1 MKRKRK
7 RNRVT
12 FFGGKT
18 LFAPKGLGYDRGS
31 TIFSPDGRLFQVE
44 YAIEAVKRGTTA
56 IGIKTSEG
64 CCLAVQKRLHTS
76 LVEKEMVKKIFAI
89 DNHIASAIAGLTA
102 DAHVLVNQARIQ
114 AQIHRITY
122 KEAITVEALT
132 RRLANLKQMYT
143 QHAGVRPFG
152 VSLLIAGCDE
162 VIGPQLYMT
171 EPSGSYWGYRAT
183 AIGSS
188 APAIIE
194 FLEGEYKEI
203 ALTMEDGNLLALK
216 ALNQVSEGPIDEEM
230 IEIAVISK
238 ESRTIEYLSKQDI
251 ATLIS
256 RL

>member
-1 MKRKRK
+1 
-7 RNRVT
+7 
-12 FFGGKT
+12 
-18 LFAPKGLGYDRGS
+18 
-31 TIFSPDGRLFQVE
+31 
-44 YAIEAVKRGTTA
+44 
-56 IGIKTSEG
+56 
-64 CCLAVQKRLHTS
+64 LHTS
-76 LVEKEMVKKIFAI
+76 LVEKELVKKIFAI
-89 DNHIASAIAGLTA
+89 DDHIAAAIAGLTA

-122 KEAITVEALT
+122 SEAITVEALT

-162 VIGPQLYMT
+162 MLGPQLYMT

-203 ALTMEDGNLLALK
+203 AQTLKDGSLIALK
-216 ALNQVSEGPIDEEM
+216 ALKQVSEGEIDPEM
-230 IEIAVISK
+230 IEIVVVSK
-238 ESRTIEYLSKQDI
+238 KTQTIEHLNKKDI
-251 ATLIS
+251 DLLIK
-256 RL
+256 RLQES

>member
-1 MKRKRK
+1 
-7 RNRVT
+7 
-12 FFGGKT
+12 

-56 IGIKTSEG
+56 IGVKTSEG

-89 DNHIASAIAGLTA
+89 DNHIAAAIAGLTA

-122 KEAITVEALT
+122 NEAITVEALT

-162 VIGPQLYMT
+162 MLGPQLYMT

-194 FLEGEYKEI
+194 FLESEYQEI
-203 ALTMEDGNLLALK
+203 APKMEDGNLLALK

-238 ESRTIEYLSKQDI
+238 ENRTIEYLNKQDI
-251 ATLIS
+251 AALIN

>member
-1 MKRKRK
+1 M
-7 RNRVT
+7 
-12 FFGGKT
+12 
-18 LFAPKGLGYDRGS
+18 FAPKGLGYDRGS

-56 IGIKTSEG
+56 IGIKTLEG

-76 LVEKEMVKKIFAI
+76 LVERDMVKKIFAI

-102 DAHVLVNQARIQ
+102 DARVLVNQARIQ

-122 KEAITVEALT
+122 NEAITVEALT

-162 VIGPQLYMT
+162 MVGPQLYMT
-171 EPSGSYWGYRAT
+171 EPSGSYWAYRAT

-194 FLEGEYKEI
+194 FLEGEYKEV
-203 ALTMEDGNLLALK
+203 AKTMEEGNLFAIR
-216 ALNQVSEGPIDEEM
+216 ALNQVSEVPLDAEM
-230 IEIAVISK
+230 IEIAVIL
-238 ESRTIEYLSKQDI
+238 ESTRNIEYLTEQEII
-251 ATLIS
+251 ALIK

>member
-1 MKRKRK
+1 M
-7 RNRVT
+7 
-12 FFGGKT
+12 
-18 LFAPKGLGYDRGS
+18 FAPKGLGYDRGS

-56 IGIKTSEG
+56 IGIKTGEG

-76 LVEKEMVKKIFAI
+76 LVEKDMVKKIFAI
-89 DNHIASAIAGLTA
+89 DNHIAAAIAGLTA

-114 AQIHRITY
+114 AQIHRITFY
-122 KEAITVEALT
+122 EEITVEALT
-132 RRLANLKQMYT
+132 RRLANLKQLYT

-162 VIGPQLYMT
+162 MLGPQLYMT

-194 FLEGEYKEI
+194 FLEGEYQEI
-203 ALTMEDGNLLALK
+203 AQTMEEGNLLALK
-216 ALNQVSEGPIDEEM
+216 ALNQVSEGPLDAEM

-238 ESRTIEYLSKQDI
+238 ATRTIEYLKKQEII
-251 ATLIS
+251 ALIKQ
-256 RL
+256 L

>member
-1 MKRKRK
+1 M
-7 RNRVT
+7 
-12 FFGGKT
+12 
-18 LFAPKGLGYDRGS
+18 FAPKGLGYDRGS

-56 IGIKTSEG
+56 IGIKTAEG

-76 LVEKEMVKKIFAI
+76 LVEKDLVKKIFAI
-89 DNHIASAIAGLTA
+89 DDHIAAAIAGLTA

-114 AQIHRITY
+114 AQIHGITY
-122 KEAITVEALT
+122 GEAITVEALT

-162 VIGPQLYMT
+162 VLGPQLYMT

-188 APAIIE
+188 APTIIE
-194 FLEGEYKEI
+194 FLESEYQEI
-203 ALTMEDGNLLALK
+203 AKTMEEGNVLALK
-216 ALNQVSEGPIDEEM
+216 ALSQASEVPLDPEM
-230 IEIAVISK
+230 IEIAVIS
-238 ESRTIEYLSKQDI
+238 ESTRTIEYLSKQVI
-251 ATLIS
+251 IELIKQ
-256 RL
+256 L

>member
-1 MKRKRK
+1 M
-7 RNRVT
+7 
-12 FFGGKT
+12 
-18 LFAPKGLGYDRGS
+18 FAPKGLGYDRGS

-56 IGIKTSEG
+56 IGIKTFEG
-64 CCLAVQKRLHTS
+64 CCLIVQKRLHTS
-76 LVEKEMVKKIFAI
+76 LVEKDMVKKIFAI
-89 DNHIASAIAGLTA
+89 DDHIAAAIAGLTA

-114 AQIHRITY
+114 SQIHRITY
-122 KEAITVEALT
+122 NEAITVEALT

-162 VIGPQLYMT
+162 IYGPQLYMT

-203 ALTMEDGNLLALK
+203 AQTMEDGNLIALK
-216 ALNQVSEGPIDEEM
+216 ALSQVSEGELNAEM
-230 IEIAVISK
+230 VEIAVISK
-238 ESRTIEYLSKQDI
+238 KTHTIEYMTKEDI
-251 ATLIS
+251 VALVK

>member
-1 MKRKRK
+1 
-7 RNRVT
+7 
-12 FFGGKT
+12 

-56 IGIKTSEG
+56 IGMKTFEG
-64 CCLAVQKRLHTS
+64 CCLIVQKRLHTS

-89 DNHIASAIAGLTA
+89 DDHIAAAIAGLTA

-114 AQIHRITY
+114 AQIHKITY
-122 KEAITVEALT
+122 SEVITVEALT
-132 RRLANLKQMYT
+132 RRLANLKQVYT

-162 VIGPQLYMT
+162 MLGPQLYMT

-188 APAIIE
+188 APAIVE
-194 FLEGEYKEI
+194 FLESEYQEI
-203 ALTMEDGNLLALK
+203 AQTVEEGNLVALK
-216 ALNQVSEGPIDEEM
+216 ALNQVSEGPIDAEM
-230 IEIAVISK
+230 IEIAVISNTTQ
-238 ESRTIEYLSKQDI
+238 RIEYLSKQDI
-251 ATLIS
+251 KTLIKQ
-256 RL
+256 L

>member
-1 MKRKRK
+1 
-7 RNRVT
+7 
-12 FFGGKT
+12 

-56 IGIKTSEG
+56 IGIKTEEG
-64 CCLAVQKRLHTS
+64 CSLLVEKRLHST
-76 LVEKEMVKKIFAI
+76 LVEKTMVKKIFAI
-89 DNHIASAIAGLTA
+89 DDHIAVAIAGLTA
-102 DAHVLVNQARIQ
+102 DARILVNHARIQ

-122 KEAITVEALT
+122 NETITVEALT
-132 RRLANLKQMYT
+132 RRLADLKQLYT

-162 VIGPQLYMT
+162 MRDSQLYMT

-194 FLEGEYKEI
+194 YLEGEYTTVASTIKE
-203 ALTMEDGNLLALK
+203 GNLFALK
-216 ALNQVSEGPIDEEM
+216 ALKQVSEVPIDPEM
-230 IEIAVISK
+230 IEIVIIP
-238 ESRTIEYLSKQDI
+238 ESTREMGFLERQDI
-251 ATLIS
+251 IDQINKL
-256 RL
+256 

>member
-1 MKRKRK
+1 M
-7 RNRVT
+7 
-12 FFGGKT
+12 
-18 LFAPKGLGYDRGS
+18 FAPKGLGYDRGS

-76 LVEKEMVKKIFAI
+76 LVEKEMVKKIFEI
-89 DNHIASAIAGLTA
+89 DNHIAAAIAGLTA

-122 KEAITVEALT
+122 NEAITVEALT

-162 VIGPQLYMT
+162 MLGPQLYMT

-194 FLEGEYKEI
+194 FLEGEYQEI
-203 ALTMEDGNLLALK
+203 APTMEEGNLLALK
-216 ALNQVSEGPIDEEM
+216 ALNQVSEEPIDEEM

-238 ESRTIEYLSKQDI
+238 ENRTIEYLEKSSI
-251 ATLIS
+251 AALTS